1 MDRQEFLKEL
11 EQLVSVNN
19 LDSDEIRLYILL
31 LTNCL
36 GTRTGKIGY
45 GTIKSA
51 MGSEF
56 SPGKLHNACQR
67 LSSSKLIKLT
77 SSSPLGTSDEDFT
90 LTYMIIPAKS
100 N

>member
-1 MDRQEFLKEL
+1 MDRQEILSKL
-11 EQLVSVNN
+11 QQLVSFNN

-36 GTRTGKIGY
+36 GTRTGEIGY

-51 MGSEF
+51 MGREF
-56 SPGKLHNACQR
+56 SLSKLYNACQR
-67 LSSSKLIKLT
+67 LSNSKLIKVT
-77 SSSPLGTSDEDFT
+77 SSSPLGTSDDYYTF
-90 LTYMIIPAKS
+90 TYMIYPAKS